1 MDYVRCLNGLLSLLK
16 GQRKA
21 LNNELR
27 KLQKG
32 KLMISSNGKRLS
44 FFDIGD
50 PYSRTHP
57 KGIGRDQDKVYQLA
71 RRAYV
76 TEQIERINTNI
87 TLLEKTIS
95 GSFSLE
101 AKAILEAMP
110 KHFSILEDKRVIQP
124 LQKETAVWPNPV
136 RDPEVYPKKAL
147 LKLENMTPQEWA
159 ALPYRENTKNLE
171 RKIHRANKGFYTR
184 SKSEVLITG
193 EYDRREIYYHY
204 DEVIEIDGKWI
215 SPDVIG
221 LRFDGWL
228 IYQEH
233 LGLQDELY
241 SSDTIRKLILYQ
253 KAGIV
258 LGKNLFLTFDD
269 ANGAINMELI
279 RVSIDTMFFPSFI
292 PAS

>member
-110 KHFSILEDKRVIQP
+110 KHFSILEDRRVIQP

-136 RDPEVYPKKAL
+136 RDPGVYPKKAL
-147 LKLENMTPQEWA
+147 LKLENITPQEWA

-193 EYDRREIYYHY
+193 EYDRRDIYYHY

-279 RVSIDTMFFPSFI
+279 RASIDTMFFPSFI

>member
-1 MDYVRCLNGLLSLLK
+1 M
-16 GQRKA
+16 
-21 LNNELR
+21 
-27 KLQKG
+27 
-32 KLMISSNGKRLS
+32 
-44 FFDIGD
+44 
-50 PYSRTHP
+50 
-57 KGIGRDQDKVYQLA
+57 
-71 RRAYV
+71 
-76 TEQIERINTNI
+76 
-87 TLLEKTIS
+87 
-95 GSFSLE
+95 
-101 AKAILEAMP
+101 
-110 KHFSILEDKRVIQP
+110 
-124 LQKETAVWPNPV
+124 
-136 RDPEVYPKKAL
+136 
-147 LKLENMTPQEWA
+147 
-159 ALPYRENTKNLE
+159 PYRENTKNLE

-215 SPDVIG
+215 SPHVIG

-279 RVSIDTMFFPSFI
+279 RASIDTMFFPSFI